1 MGYTSSKVKQ
11 RWNEKHY
18 DVISSRLPK
27 GCREEIKTAAKA
39 RGLSVAQFLRWAI
52 LQAVSPEERKQMP
65 VLSGRKPEDIENGY
79 ISPFFPPPE
88 GRKD

>member
-11 RWNEKHY
+11 RWNKKHY

-65 VLSGRKPEDIENGY
+65 VLSGRKPEDVENGY
-79 ISPFFPPPE
+79 ISPFPPPPE